1 MSSLINPNR
10 PPAYCPG
17 CSHEVVT
24 RALDLCFQNMGI
36 QGNQV
41 VLISDIGCSG
51 LFDTFFS
58 THAFHGLHGRALTY
72 ATGIKLARP
81 DLHVVVTMGDG
92 GLGIGGGH
100 LLSTCRRN
108 IDVTLLIL
116 NNFNYGMT
124 GGQCSATTP
133 TDAQVGSG
141 FLNQIEKPMDPCQV
155 MQAAGAGYVCR
166 LSTYEKKLAEKMQE
180 AIQFEGFSAM
190 DIWGICPGRYT
201 RNNSITVKTI
211 RSAIEN
217 LPAFN
222 GPIPGNTRTEYGH
235 YYRQKASQQKSPA
248 QPRNVPKKFAP
259 LIDDRKGILILGSAG
274 QRIITAG
281 EILCYAGLTA
291 GLHASQKNDY
301 PITVLRGHSATDVI
315 LSPKKIGFAG
325 IDSPNVVLALGQ
337 EGVDRR
343 RALFSSF
350 SNKSFIIMDASVT
363 LPECRGH
370 KLVLDF
376 KAHRIKRQDMAM
388 ASLACLA
395 KQQKLISMPMLEAA
409 LQIRF
414 KGKAL
419 DGAMA
424 LIQRAGKIG

>member
-24 RALDLCFQNMGI
+24 RALDQCFQHMGI
-36 QGNQV
+36 QGDQI
-41 VLISDIGCSG
+41 VLVSDIGCSG

-92 GLGIGGGH
+92 GLGIGGAH

-124 GGQCSATTP
+124 GGQFSATTP
-133 TDAQVGSG
+133 VDAQVGSG

-155 MQAAGAGYVCR
+155 MQAAGAAFISRVSAYQ
-166 LSTYEKKLAEKMQE
+166 KDLADKMQQ
-180 AIQFEGFSAM
+180 AIQFEGFAAM

-201 RNNSITVKTI
+201 RNNAMTFKTI
-211 RSAIEN
+211 QTAIEN
-217 LPAFN
+217 QPIYN
-222 GPIPGNTRTEYGH
+222 GPLSENMRPEYGH
-235 YYRQKASQQKSPA
+235 HYRQMASRQKSPA
-248 QPRNVPKKFAP
+248 PPRNVPKQFTA
-259 LIDDRKGILILGSAG
+259 LIDDRQGILILGSAG

-281 EILCYAGLTA
+281 EILCLAGLTA

-315 LSPKKIGFAG
+315 LSPQKIGFAG
-325 IDSPNVVLALGQ
+325 IESPAVVLALGQ

-343 RALFSSF
+343 KDLFNAF
-350 SNKSFIIMDASVT
+350 TDETLIIMDSRVV
-363 LPECRGH
+363 LPEGRGR
-370 KLVLDF
+370 KIVLDF
-376 KAHRIKRQDMAM
+376 KANKIKRQDMAV

-395 KQQKLISMPMLEAA
+395 TRQELISMPMLEKA
-409 LQIRF
+409 LRIRF
-414 KGKAL
+414 KAEAL
-419 DGAMA
+419 EGALA
-424 LIQRAGKIG
+424 LIQRAAEIQ